1 MSISQFLSAGDRKSM
16 GRYRAFLIA
25 IVTSLVAAMCVVVQ
39 PVHAQ
44 ESCSGGSYS
53 NLHWKDGS
61 PGVKDGVYSGRYDQA
76 QVEFDWQVPDTARKG
91 DKFTIKLPDQ
101 LVTVNTG
108 KLELKDSVGQV
119 VAEASII
126 GNSKMVEFVL
136 TDFADK
142 RFEVKGKAFFTV
154 EWDRGNGSLP
164 QNGFGDTSN
173 SGDLIF
179 DGCGKGTL
187 KGFYLPDGPAGIT
200 HESGKSGRYSG
211 PYETNGKTN
220 YLFDWNIFVGSKTGT
235 SEFSVTD
242 TPPTGHKFACDSEHV
257 MGRWSPIIVDAT
269 TEAGPSQTNV
279 IQIPGGIQHTGTHNL
294 TLSEHAKK
302 QQWDSVQYLGPH
314 GFHIDCR
321 SDSVTVRFPYGV
333 DPNTGPRISLITYTD
348 EEPSAGSRITNKA
361 LVGGREV
368 EATVVIPAAGGW
380 AEGKFGGFAF
390 RKQSEGLD
398 SEPEK
403 IFGFEW
409 TCHHKDTPEKETG
422 KGEKSLK
429 SGESHHV
436 SDQDKGT
443 ICRLKETNAD
453 IEGYER
459 ITKWTVNGKPQEGES
474 IEVEAS
480 ASNEQAAIIEVTNTY
495 TKKEEKP
502 KDGSFKIIKKVEGLD
517 GNTKANAYLFDYKC
531 SLDGKVVKSNDADK
545 LIKIEG
551 AGEQTI
557 EGIPAGAT
565 CSVTENEESAQ
576 VADYTVEIN
585 DKNTVIIQA
594 DKTVDLEVTNKYT
607 TSLGKFR
614 VTKKVDGLPESHKDV
629 AYDFTY
635 TCVKDSDVK
644 SGKFTITGTG
654 EETIDKIPAGYFCSV
669 EEDEEKA
676 AVKGYSLVTN
686 ISGPVTIAAGQTQ
699 EITVNNVYSQN
710 KGSFSITKELQDPD
724 NVAAGKKF
732 SFDYVCENKDL
743 GFKTNGTVGPIGAGE
758 KATVK
763 DIPEGSICTIK
774 EQDAQVGDSDLK
786 VSGLDESII
795 VGNGE
800 KNVKVTNAYSAW
812 RAKITLS
819 KEITGSTSKALMEK
833 PFKVNYVC
841 ELGSWKKDGTVTV
854 TAKTPTVI
862 QDLRS
867 GAECVFTENTEGLDV
882 GGARFNPAGSTTT
895 VTVKV
900 GGKGTNASAK
910 LVNDYKELGKVSL
923 TKVIGGLSADAWGSS
938 GQNPREFDVEVTY
951 KDATG
956 VNKTQTLKIS
966 EGKNTELPALP
977 VGTEIKVREVM
988 PRNSALTTWS
998 TPGYSSADGSAVV
1011 RDNGDGSATI
1021 IVPSDSFDKPA
1032 LVKVRNTANIPWWW
1046 SLLILVPFVAPHL
1059 VPSDSGSSSSST
1071 PTNASQKPAAPIT
1084 QKSAPVKEKPK
1095 KALAVTGASV
1105 YMMLALGVVLT
1116 LAGLAFFVMRHRR
1129 D

>member
-1 MSISQFLSAGDRKSM
+1 MSTSRFLSAGDGRAM
-16 GRYRAFLIA
+16 GRYRIFLIA
-25 IVTSLVAAMCVVVQ
+25 IVASLVAAMCVVVQ

-44 ESCSGGSYS
+44 DSCSGGNYF
-53 NLHWKDGS
+53 NLRWKDGS
-61 PGVKDGVYSGRYDQA
+61 PGVKEGVYSGRSEHA
-76 QVEFDWQVPDTARKG
+76 QVEFDWKVSKEAKEG
-91 DKFTIKLPDQ
+91 DKFSIKLPDQ

-108 KLELKDSVGQV
+108 ELKLEDGNGEV
-119 VAEASII
+119 VAISNIS
-126 GNSKMVEFVL
+126 GNAKEVEFTL
-136 TDFADK
+136 TEFVDK
-142 RFEVKGKAFFTV
+142 RFDVEGKAHFSV
-154 EWDRGNGSLP
+154 EWDRGGKSDLPVKGFGRSGSPGKLNFTGCGYGSL
-164 QNGFGDTSN
+164 
-173 SGDLIF
+173 
-179 DGCGKGTL
+179 DGL
-187 KGFYLPDGPAGIT
+187 YLPDGPEGIT
-200 HESGKSGRYSG
+200 HD
-211 PYETNGKTN
+211 NGKNGQYLGPTKIDGKTY
-220 YLFDWNIFVGSKTGT
+220 YLFAWTIFVGSKTGT

-242 TPPTGHKFACDSEHV
+242 TPPDYHKFACDSKYAE
-257 MGRWSPIIVDAT
+257 GNWSPIVLSARIENGDT
-269 TEAGPSQTNV
+269 QPNV
-279 IQIPGGIQHTGTHNL
+279 IRTGNKAEHSGTHNL
-294 TLSEHAKK
+294 ILSEKAKK
-302 QQWDSVQYLGPH
+302 IQWDNVRHLGSY
-314 GFHIDCR
+314 GFDVSCQDK
-321 SDSVTVRFPYGV
+321 SLNVRYPYGV
-333 DPNTGPRISLITYTD
+333 DPQTGPRITLTTYTD
-348 EEPSAGSRITNKA
+348 EKPIPGSRVINKA
-361 LVGGREV
+361 SINGEDV
-368 EATVVIPAAGGW
+368 EAGVVIPDAGGW
-380 AEGKFGGFAF
+380 AEGKLGGFTF
-390 RKQSEGLD
+390 RKQVKGLD

-403 IFGFEW
+403 IFEFEW
-409 TCHHKDTPEKETG
+409 NCHHKDDPEKETG
-422 KGEKSLK
+422 KGNKTLK
-429 SGESHHV
+429 TGESHHV

-502 KDGSFKIIKKVEGLD
+502 KDGSFNIVKKVEGLD
-517 GNTKANAYLFDYKC
+517 RGTETNTYLFDYKC
-531 SLDGKVVKSNDADK
+531 VLGEKEIKSEKSIA
-545 LIKIEG
+545 IKG
-551 AGEQTI
+551 AGTYKV

-841 ELGSWKKDGTVTV
+841 ELGSWKKDGTVAV

-882 GGARFNPAGSTTT
+882 GGAHFNPAGSTTT

-1071 PTNASQKPAAPIT
+1071 PTNAPQKPAAPIT

-1105 YMMLALGVVLT
+1105 YMMLALGVILT